1 MTVRVTNL
9 PAVLGAEI
17 DGVDLTGEL
26 SGDDVRAL
34 RDAFDDRGVLIL
46 RGLDIDDDA
55 HRYLAGLLSPDE
67 PPADRAEAIAG
78 THLYDK
84 PVSNEPGGNAPY
96 GRLLFHS
103 DAMWN
108 PTPMRLLS
116 LYGTY
121 VEQPA
126 VPTIFASATH
136 AWDTLP
142 ADLKAR
148 VEGLEVV
155 HVTGQQ
161 PRGGYVEEL
170 LEATRSESSE
180 TVTPIA
186 KVHPRSGRTMLYVCQ
201 QMTREVVG
209 MPHDESEAL
218 LEELFAHLYAEDVLV
233 EHHWREGDLVLW
245 DNLAIQ
251 HSRPNVQFDG
261 PKRTLRKVIDRSM
274 GATTNVPTFAGATAP
289 AGGV

>member
-9 PAVLGAEI
+9 PGVLGAQVE
-17 DGVDLTGEL
+17 GVDLDGEL
-26 SGDDVRAL
+26 SVDDVQAL
-34 RDAFDDRGVLIL
+34 RAAFDDRGVLVL

-55 HRYLAGLLSPDE
+55 HRYLAGVLAPDVA
-67 PPADRAEAIAG
+67 PTDRDEAIAG
-78 THLYDK
+78 THLYPM

-108 PTPMRLLS
+108 PSPMRLLS

-142 ADLKAR
+142 ADLRAR
-148 VEGLEVV
+148 IDGLEVI

-180 TVTPIA
+180 TVTPIG
-186 KVHPRSGRTMLYVCQ
+186 KVHPRSGRTILYVCQ

-218 LEELFAHLYAEDVLV
+218 LEELFAHLYADEVLV
-233 EHHWREGDLVLW
+233 EHHWQEGDLVLW

-251 HSRPNVQFDG
+251 HSRPNVAMDG

-274 GATTNVPTFAGATAP
+274 GGTKNVPTFAGATSATS
-289 AGGV
+289 GS